1 MYIDHNVNYL
11 LFLSD
16 FNRQTSTFSTDFSEN
31 IQIANFM
38 KIRLVGAESFN
49 ADGQSD
55 RQMDR
60 RDEANS
66 CFLPI

>member
-49 ADGQSD
+49 GDGQSD